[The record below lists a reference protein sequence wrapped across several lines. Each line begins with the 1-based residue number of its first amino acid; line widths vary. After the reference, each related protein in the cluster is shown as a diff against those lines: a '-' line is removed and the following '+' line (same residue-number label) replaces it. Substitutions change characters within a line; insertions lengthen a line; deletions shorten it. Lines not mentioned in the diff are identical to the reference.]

1 MTRNIW
7 FGFILLWVF
16 SGCSVSSETSKQSSI
31 VGLWELHSMQVRNP
45 ESGEWSHYRG
55 GMQGYLLYD
64 GRKNMTIHLTDKGY
78 QDTDLTFPNFT
89 DTIPEEALKYLTK
102 SYYYI
107 GEYQILND
115 SLVQHE
121 RISHS
126 NPGDWGKKVV
136 RHYQFSGDTLI
147 ITPTEARNA
156 NLKLKWLRDDQ
167 NLN

>member
-1 MTRNIW
+1 MIKNIW
-7 FGFILLWVF
+7 FGLLFIVF
-16 SGCSVSSETSKQSSI
+16 YGCSVSSETSKQSPI
-31 VGLWELHSMQVRNP
+31 EGLWQLHSMQVRNP
-45 ESGEWSHYRG
+45 ENGVWSHYRG

-64 GRKNMTIHLTDKGY
+64 GKKNMTIHLTDKGY
-78 QDTDLTFPNFT
+78 QDTDLVFPSFT
-89 DTIPEEALKYLTK
+89 DTISDEALKYLTK

-107 GEYQILND
+107 GEYQVLND

-136 RHYQFSGDTLI
+136 RHYQFSGDTLV

-156 NLKLKWLRDDQ
+156 NLKLKWLRDAQ
-167 NLN
+167 TTM